1 MFRPSSEDI
10 AAAKRDN
17 ERWESAIGD
26 EPPRA
31 KTDKGLAE
39 KGKEWLFGKKG

>member
-1 MFRPSSEDI
+1 MFNPSLEEV

-17 ERWESAIGD
+17 ERWESAIGY
-26 EPPRA
+26 EQPRV
-31 KTDKGLAE
+31 KVDKGLAE